1 MEGDLVRTNEWLTP
15 LSWLYGMGV
24 ALRNALF
31 DMDVLESRSYKIPVI
46 CVGNLTVGGTGKTPH
61 TEYLLRLLSPR
72 YKVAVL
78 SRGYKRKTSG
88 YILAT
93 EESTVEEIGDEPWQM
108 KQKFPDIYVAVDK
121 NRREGIERLCD
132 DPETCDVEVI
142 LLDDA
147 FQHRYVKP
155 GLSILL
161 IDYHRMVTDD
171 RLLPVGRL
179 REPMENMN
187 RANIVV
193 VTKCPHDIKPMD
205 YRVIQKALGLKPY
218 QDLFFSTFRYGKLWG
233 LFHDKERKLSS
244 LAPEESVLLLT
255 GIASPEQL
263 HIDLRRHTQR
273 ITTLSYPDHHN
284 FTPYDIRH
292 INHVFASL
300 PSPRIIITTEK
311 DATRLLYMQG
321 LSREVKE
328 SLYILPIRVD
338 FLRDEQ
344 DMFNE
349 KISGYVLK
357 NSRNRFLAKNQDD
370 DDTRNS
376 HHTGHGTGTTDR

>member
-179 REPMENMN
+179 REPMESMS

-218 QDLFFSTFRYGKLWG
+218 QYLFFSTFRYGKLWG

-273 ITTLSYPDHHN
+273 ITSLSYPDHHN

>member
-161 IDYHRMVTDD
+161 VDYHRMVTDD

-179 REPMENMN
+179 REPMENMS

>member
-161 IDYHRMVTDD
+161 VDYHRMVTDD
-171 RLLPVGRL
+171 RLLPAGRL
-179 REPMENMN
+179 REPMESMN

>member
-179 REPMENMN
+179 REPMESMN

-263 HIDLRRHTQR
+263 HLDLRRHTQR
-273 ITTLSYPDHHN
+273 ITSLSYPDHHN

>member
-179 REPMENMN
+179 REPMESMS

>member
-161 IDYHRMVTDD
+161 VDYHRMVTDD
-171 RLLPVGRL
+171 RLLPAGRL
-179 REPMENMN
+179 REPMESMN

-218 QDLFFSTFRYGKLWG
+218 QYLFFSTFRYGKLWG

-263 HIDLRRHTQR
+263 HLDLRRHTQR

>member
-161 IDYHRMVTDD
+161 VDYHRMVTDD
-171 RLLPVGRL
+171 RLLPAGRL
-179 REPMENMN
+179 REPMEAMN

-193 VTKCPHDIKPMD
+193 VTKCPHEIKPMD

-218 QDLFFSTFRYGKLWG
+218 QKLFFSTFRYGKLWG

-263 HIDLRRHTQR
+263 HLDLRRHTQR

>member
-179 REPMENMN
+179 REPMESMN

-244 LAPEESVLLLT
+244 LAPEESVRLLT

-263 HIDLRRHTQR
+263 HLDLRRHTQR
-273 ITTLSYPDHHN
+273 ITSLSYPDHHN

>member
-179 REPMENMN
+179 REPMESMS

-218 QDLFFSTFRYGKLWG
+218 QYLFFSTFRYGKLWG

-263 HIDLRRHTQR
+263 HLDLRRHTQR